1 MTGVFF
7 TKKQKAQIRER
18 RLKKRKAV
26 TEKDESNDLS
36 ERLPTKKRKL
46 LVQGDQDNATAS
58 VPVPSPPVSEP
69 TPPTGPQTIIVPA
82 SLDAKAARKF
92 RKDARRKARQDGID
106 EALVKFVVEGQQVEA
121 KQGNETSRDKGDRNE
136 TQRRTNKPKK
146 VFPSIKELLKQN
158 EVEKSKQE
166 QELMRQKADEQLP
179 ESYKSRYV
187 ALDCEMV
194 GIGADGKQSALA
206 RVSLVDWYG
215 KVLLDTFVQ
224 VPTRVTDFRTHVS
237 GVEPKHIR
245 KQQAME
251 VTACREQVAA
261 ILKGKVLVGHALQ
274 NDLHA
279 LFLQHPKVDIRDTAK
294 YRPFQRVVRTKWRPR
309 KLRDLVKQHL
319 GKSIQVAGESHDSVE
334 DAASTMEL
342 FKRVR
347 EEWEKDL
354 EAQQRKAKKKRS

>member
-1 MTGVFF
+1 M
-7 TKKQKAQIRER
+7 RER
-18 RLKKRKAV
+18 RVKKRKAL
-26 TEKDESNDLS
+26 TENVESTELPTL
-36 ERLPTKKRKL
+36 LPTKKRKL
-46 LVQGDQDNATAS
+46 LQVEQNDVAA
-58 VPVPSPPVSEP
+58 VIPVPSPAASEP
-69 TPPTGPQTIIVPA
+69 TPPTGPQTVIIPA

-106 EALVKFVVEGQQVEA
+106 EALVTFVVEGQQVQHTE
-121 KQGNETSRDKGDRNE
+121 ETPRDKGGSNE
-136 TQRRTNKPKK
+136 IKRQTNKPKK
-146 VFPSIKELLKQN
+146 VFPSINELLKQQ
-158 EVEKSKQE
+158 EIEKSKQE
-166 QELMRQKADEQLP
+166 LELMRQKADEQLP

-237 GVEPKHIR
+237 GVEPKHIQ

-251 VTACREQVAA
+251 VTACRERVAA

-347 EEWEKDL
+347 EAWEKDL
-354 EAQQRKAKKKRS
+354 EAQQKKTKRGRS

>member
-1 MTGVFF
+1 M
-7 TKKQKAQIRER
+7 RER
-18 RLKKRKAV
+18 RLKKRKAL
-26 TEKDESNDLS
+26 TENEESVDS
-36 ERLPTKKRKL
+36 PAMLPKKRKL
-46 LVQGDQDNATAS
+46 LQVDQDVAIKPPAVTATA
-58 VPVPSPPVSEP
+58 EP
-69 TPPTGPQTIIVPA
+69 TPAGPQTIIIPA
-82 SLDAKAARKF
+82 SLDAKAARKL
-92 RKDARRKARQDGID
+92 RKDARRQARQNGMD
-106 EALVKFVVEGQQVEA
+106 ETLVTFLVEGQPDHTRDTR
-121 KQGNETSRDKGDRNE
+121 ETGDKDKVDDA
-136 TQRRTNKPKK
+136 TKRRANKPKK
-146 VFPSIKELLKQN
+146 IFPSINKLLK
-158 EVEKSKQE
+158 EKEIEASKQE
-166 QELMRQKADEQLP
+166 QESIRQKADEQLP

-194 GIGADGKQSALA
+194 GIGSDGKQSALA

-237 GVEPKHIR
+237 GVEPKHIQ
-245 KQQAME
+245 KQQAMD
-251 VTACREQVAA
+251 VTECRQQVAT

-279 LFLQHPKVDIRDTAK
+279 LFLQHPKDDIRDTAK

-354 EAQQRKAKKKRS
+354 EAQQKKGKRKRS